1 MILTQTNLSLEEI
14 VKDESRIEDYTN
26 YDKKMQL
33 L

>member
-14 VKDESRIEDYTN
+14 VKDENRIEDYTN